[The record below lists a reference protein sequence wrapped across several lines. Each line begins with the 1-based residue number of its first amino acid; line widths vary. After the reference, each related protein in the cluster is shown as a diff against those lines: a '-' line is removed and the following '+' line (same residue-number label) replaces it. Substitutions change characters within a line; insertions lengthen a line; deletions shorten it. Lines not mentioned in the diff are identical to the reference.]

1 LPGERERHDWQ
12 SENYKVKS
20 ERSSGHRA
28 IEGPDIPKPSGPYSP
43 GMGFERLV
51 FVAGQGGGDPVTGA
65 MPDDIEAQT
74 EQCLRNVEAILAAAG
89 SSLQHVLR
97 CGVFLIDMG
106 EFDRMNGVYAR
117 MFGNHRPARTTV
129 QAAALPKA
137 GLRVEIDCIAYVP

>member
-1 LPGERERHDWQ
+1 M
-12 SENYKVKS
+12 
-20 ERSSGHRA
+20 SSHRA
-28 IEGPDIPKPSGPYSP
+28 IQGSGIPKPAGPYSP

-51 FVAGQGGGDPVTGA
+51 FVAGQGGSDPVTGT

-74 EQCLRNVEAILAAAG
+74 EQCLRNVEAILKTAG

-117 MFGNHRPARTTV
+117 MFGDHRPARTTI
-129 QAAALPKA
+129 QAAALPKD

>member
-1 LPGERERHDWQ
+1 VQGE
-12 SENYKVKS
+12 KL
-20 ERSSGHRA
+20 SGHRA
-28 IEGPDIPKPSGPYSP
+28 IEGPDIPKPAGPYSP

-51 FVAGQGGGDPVTGA
+51 FVAGQGASDPDTGA

-74 EQCLRNVEAILAAAG
+74 EQCLRNVDSILKAAG

>member
-1 LPGERERHDWQ
+1 MSRHRPIQ
-12 SENYKVKS
+12 
-20 ERSSGHRA
+20 
-28 IEGPDIPKPSGPYSP
+28 GPDIAAPAGPYSP

-51 FVAGQGGGDPVTGA
+51 FVAGQGASDPKTGD
-65 MPDDIEAQT
+65 MPPDIEAQT
-74 EQCLRNVEAILAAAG
+74 EQCLRNVEAILKAAG

-97 CGVFLIDMG
+97 CGVFLVDMD

-117 MFGNHRPARTTV
+117 MFGDHRPARTTI